1 MEKNWNWAKELDDH
15 KTIEN
20 IPERMRRLETKHWVG
35 VAMAALVFV
44 AGYMVLTLAPEQNL
58 KVHLYGVFLVICALF
73 SVTFITLHTGLC
85 RAMLWILWDSH
96 NRLKAE
102 MDKMNAADL

>member
-1 MEKNWNWAKELDDH
+1 MEKNWNWAKELEDH
-15 KTIEN
+15 KTIED
-20 IPERMRRLETKHWVG
+20 IPDRMRKLETKHWVG
-35 VAMAALVFV
+35 VGMGLVLLV
-44 AGYMVLTLAPEQNL
+44 AGFMELTLAPAQNL
-58 KVHLYGVFLVICALF
+58 KVHLSGVVLIVCALF
-73 SVTFITLHTGLC
+73 SITIITLHTGLC